1 MLKKIIVMTVCL
13 IVLSGCDDPL
23 PSGKEYVPED
33 NYLFAQTYDRITKTC
48 PSFIRNDIKNYACAS
63 GEVIQEV
70 PWKYREYN
78 NNSEKKIDKD
88 GFVNGVS
95 IKYWS
100 PEGIEMY
107 QMFANPE
114 ANKDIRDVYNQS
126 KYNPALKMD
135 LSEKN

>member
-1 MLKKIIVMTVCL
+1 MFKKISVAVICL
-13 IVLSGCDDPL
+13 FILAGCDDPL
-23 PSGKEYVPED
+23 PEGKEYVPED
-33 NYLFAQTYDRITKTC
+33 NYLFAQTYDRIVKSCTTFVK
-48 PSFIRNDIKNYACAS
+48 NDIKNYACAS

-78 NNSEKKIDKD
+78 DNATVKIDKD

-107 QMFANPE
+107 QMFANPNE
-114 ANKDIRDVYNQS
+114 QRDIRDIYKQG
-126 KYNPALKMD
+126 KYNPALKID
-135 LSEKN
+135 ISER